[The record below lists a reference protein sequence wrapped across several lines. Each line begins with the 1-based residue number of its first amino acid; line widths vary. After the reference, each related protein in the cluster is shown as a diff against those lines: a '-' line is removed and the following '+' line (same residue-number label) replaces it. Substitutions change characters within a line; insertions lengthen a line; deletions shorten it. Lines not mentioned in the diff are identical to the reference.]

1 MRPSRI
7 LLILIIVLFGVV
19 SLRIAAIW
27 TGSERM
33 LKPDYYEYPR
43 PAEAD
48 PHKLGLRYEDV
59 AFPTA
64 AGATLRGWFVPGSRD
79 VNGGVIAVH
88 GAGSNRGGLLP
99 LLPFLNEAGYHVLL
113 FDLRDH
119 GTSDGLGRGLGF
131 GYREMHDV
139 SAAVTY
145 MKTKRRLRRVI
156 VLGVSMGAA
165 SAILAAAGDTRI
177 DGVIAD
183 ASWGHIEDVMLQS
196 PDRRWFVSDRLIAAI
211 RDFTFLRLGALGDPE
226 PLDVIGR
233 IALRPILLIQ
243 GTDDALVPP
252 GEAERLFAAA
262 GEPKELWIVEG
273 GRHGQLFASHPEEY
287 KRHVI
292 AFLSRWLA
300 PAKKNPSAVSS
311 SK

>member
-1 MRPSRI
+1 MRLSRI
-7 LLILIIVLFGVV
+7 FLILIIVLVGVV
-19 SLRIAAIW
+19 SLRAAAIW

-33 LKPDYYEYPR
+33 LKPDFYEYPR

-48 PHKLGLRYEDV
+48 PHKLDLGYEDV
-59 AFPTA
+59 AVPTA
-64 AGATLRGWFVPGSRD
+64 AGATLRGWFVPGSWD
-79 VNGGVIAVH
+79 MNAGVIAVH
-88 GAGSNRGGLLP
+88 GAGSDRSGFLP

-145 MKTKRRLRRVI
+145 MKTKRRLRRVV

-165 SAILAAAGDTRI
+165 SGILAAAGDTRI

-196 PDRRWFVSDRLIAAI
+196 PNRRWFVSDRLITAI
-211 RDFTFLRLGALGDPE
+211 RDFTFLRLGVLGDPE

-233 IALRPILLIQ
+233 IAPRPILLIQ

-273 GRHGQLFASHPEEY
+273 GRHGQLFASHPDEY

-292 AFLSRWLA
+292 GFLSRWLA
-300 PAKKNPSAVSS
+300 PAKKNPAAVSS